1 MGEKMSKD
9 EVRYERR
16 TVREW
21 VRKAQCGEI
30 AITDFQRSFVW
41 GNDKTA
47 NYVKAIFD
55 GKPVGLYLI
64 LEKGN
69 PPQFQPRSFYKMDD
83 IPIENVEELL
93 LDGQQRLTSLLQVL
107 YMRHERRF
115 FIKVRDLNADELKVD
130 DIVAIDVGTARGKNL
145 NTERVAFADNHIPMD
160 VLTDETDADGLTA
173 LARWCSGVGKSVGA
187 VKSRV
192 LESNIEK
199 FVRRAFFDRDIWYCW
214 LPASIDRSTATQIFV
229 ETNTSSVKIKRFD
242 IEVASAR
249 GEYDEDLRNT
259 IRGAY
264 ERPESVLRHY
274 FKEDPE
280 EWIPDIG
287 EWLFRVA
294 CLRTDKAPRETN
306 YDEALNYLLT
316 EGTNGN
322 FPYLD
327 EIFDDLEWVLKR
339 VAGLGAATRRMVPS
353 WPPIHVLAALR
364 QSSERIKD
372 PVKIDTVRRLLDA
385 YYWRCLFSNRHDVQA
400 NDRLYDDFR
409 SLRSAL
415 KEIEEQGNWTS
426 PQPAFEEKEHP
437 LYTDDGLLRHASWIG
452 ATARLGRAL
461 ASAVMSLVPRD
472 WVTGEKLTIGR
483 IRELEREGKL
493 DRHHIFPRDL
503 LKKEGVSQERIQNGL
518 NGVILDART
527 NRRFARRP
535 PDQYLGDVVQ
545 DSNITLTELRQRVE
559 EHRVPYE
566 EMAKQGPIRGRYDAF
581 LKKRAELFA
590 AEIRRRGTLPSDG

>member
-1 MGEKMSKD
+1 MSKD

-21 VRKAQCGEI
+21 LRKARRGEI

-47 NYVKAIFD
+47 NYINAIFD

-69 PPQFQPRSFYKMDD
+69 PPQFQPRSFYRMDD
-83 IPIENVEELL
+83 IPIGNVEELL

-107 YMRHERRF
+107 YRRHDRRF
-115 FIKVRDLNADELKVD
+115 FIKVRDLNAEELKVA
-130 DIVAIDVGTARGKNL
+130 DIVAIDVRTASGKNL
-145 NTERVAFADNHIPMD
+145 DTEGVAFADNHIPMD
-160 VLTDETDADGLTA
+160 VLTDETDSDGLTA
-173 LARWCSGVGKSVGA
+173 LARWCSAVGKSVGA

-192 LESNIEK
+192 LESNIQN
-199 FVRRAFFDRDIWYCW
+199 FVRRAFFDRAIWYCW

-229 ETNTSSVKIKRFD
+229 ETNTSSVRIKRFD

-259 IRGAY
+259 IREAY
-264 ERPESVLRHY
+264 ERQGSVLRHY

-294 CLRTDKAPRETN
+294 CLRAGKAPREKN
-306 YDEALNYLLT
+306 YDEALDYLLT
-316 EGTNGN
+316 QGTNGN
-322 FPYLD
+322 FPYLE

-339 VAGLGAATRRMVPS
+339 VADLGAATSRMLPS

-364 QSSERIKD
+364 QPSERLKD
-372 PVKIDTVRRLLDA
+372 PVKIDTARRLLNA

-415 KEIEEQGNWTS
+415 REIEEQGNWTS
-426 PQPAFEEKEHP
+426 MQPAFEEKDHP
-437 LYTDDGLLRHASWIG
+437 LYTDEDLLRHAGWIG

-461 ASAVMSLVPRD
+461 ASAVMSSNPMD
-472 WVTGEKLTIGR
+472 WVTGEKLSTR
-483 IRELEREGKL
+483 RVRELEKDGNL

-503 LKKEGVSQERIQNGL
+503 LKREGISQEKIQNGL
-518 NGVILDART
+518 NGVILDGRT
-527 NRRFARRP
+527 NRRFAKRP
-535 PDQYLGDVVQ
+535 PDQYLRDVVQ
-545 DSNITLTELRQRVE
+545 DSNISLAELQKRIE
-559 EHRVPYE
+559 EHCVPYE
-566 EMAKQGPIRGRYDAF
+566 EMAKQGGIRERYDAF

-590 AEIRRRGTLPSDG
+590 AEI